1 MQYNYWMIDTDTI
14 GLWQIMQET
23 LFNETVG
30 QEEGCISWVDI
41 SFDYSSIIFCVEGNI
56 ELKHNVPW
64 YFHQGN
70 IASNHDVIDVLKWWF
85 RHFMF
90 LKLCFTNKNID

>member
-1 MQYNYWMIDTDTI
+1 MQYNCWMIDTDTI

-30 QEEGCISWVDI
+30 QGEGCISWVDI

-56 ELKHNVPW
+56 KLKDNVPW

-70 IASNHDVIDVLKWWF
+70 IASNHDVIICYDGDFVIL
-85 RHFMF
+85 F